1 VRLQLL
7 PAKGFPARSSTP
19 VVRLAVYVVPAFSD
33 ADGVRLATLV
43 TGS

>member
-1 VRLQLL
+1 
-7 PAKGFPARSSTP
+7 